1 MILLPLGNSGLK
13 VSRLSLGCMSYGS
26 SQARP
31 WILDEEATLPFY
43 RQAIDVGINFFD
55 TADLYSQGKSEEVTG
70 RALKKLG
77 VRRGQDGFL
86 TKMFYSTRT
95 NPNQNGTS
103 KKHIPPAIPAR
114 LPGPCVDPLELYP
127 MHRH

>member
-1 MILLPLGNSGLK
+1 MNPLTLGNSGLK
-13 VSRLSLGCMSYGS
+13 VSRVSLRCMSYGS

-77 VRRGQDGFL
+77 VRRGKVLFAS
-86 TKMFYSTRT
+86 KIFYSTGT
-95 NPNQNGTS
+95 KPNEKRNS
-103 KKHIPPAIPAR
+103 KKNILHTTDATLRPLR
-114 LPGPCVDPLELYP
+114 FDPT
-127 MHRH
+127 H

>member
-1 MILLPLGNSGLK
+1 MDFLPLGNSGLK
-13 VSRLSLGCMSYGS
+13 VSRLCLGCMSYGS

-31 WILDEEATLPFY
+31 WILDEEAALPFY

-77 VRRGQDGFL
+77 VRRGESAIVMQIFFFKQTQSK
-86 TKMFYSTRT
+86 TKT
-95 NPNQNGTS
+95 
-103 KKHIPPAIPAR
+103 
-114 LPGPCVDPLELYP
+114 
-127 MHRH
+127 

>member
-1 MILLPLGNSGLK
+1 MNPLTLGNSGLK
-13 VSRLSLGCMSYGS
+13 VSRVSLRCMSYGS

-77 VRRGQDGFL
+77 VRRGKGAFL
-86 TKMFYSTRT
+86 TKMFFSKRT
-95 NPNQNGTS
+95 KSKQRGNPTKNTP
-103 KKHIPPAIPAR
+103 HPHEP
-114 LPGPCVDPLELYP
+114 
-127 MHRH
+127 

>member
-1 MILLPLGNSGLK
+1 MNPLTLGNSGLK
-13 VSRLSLGCMSYGS
+13 VSRVSLRCMSYGS

-77 VRRGQDGFL
+77 VRRGQVGNP
-86 TKMFYSTRT
+86 TKMFFST
-95 NPNQNGTS
+95 GTHPDKQGHS
-103 KKHIPPAIPAR
+103 KKKNQHP
-114 LPGPCVDPLELYP
+114 LGPSFRRTVVE
-127 MHRH
+127 HSRS

>member
-1 MILLPLGNSGLK
+1 MDRCFENRSKIVEFLPLGNSGLK

-31 WILDEEATLPFY
+31 WILDEEAALPFY

-70 RALKKLG
+70 RSLKKLG
-77 VRRGQDGFL
+77 VRRVKRLFL
-86 TKMFYSTRT
+86 F
-95 NPNQNGTS
+95 Q
-103 KKHIPPAIPAR
+103 IF
-114 LPGPCVDPLELYP
+114 
-127 MHRH
+127 

>member
-31 WILDEEATLPFY
+31 WILDEEAALPFY

-77 VRRGQDGFL
+77 VRRGKGGFSA
-86 TKMFYSTRT
+86 KNFF
-95 NPNQNGTS
+95 S
-103 KKHIPPAIPAR
+103 KSNNTDNHGA
-114 LPGPCVDPLELYP
+114 
-127 MHRH
+127 